1 MLPNLKSETKL
12 PLISGD
18 RFDALL
24 RQVDPNAVLDE
35 DVRRALMKEA
45 DQFIEQVLTKA
56 CQLTKHRRGNT
67 LETRDV
73 LTVLDRCYNI
83 HLPGKSGISTVA
95 KSLTEFPIADE
106 FHFKSSNRLKICTR
120 KIHLPGRK
128 KICILYGI
136 LYALSCITKHSDDF
150 WILLIGRFL
159 GGIATSLL
167 YSAFESWLVCESF
180 KEGFE
185 EPHLKAV
192 FANVVL
198 GNSIV
203 AIVSG
208 IIAQYAA
215 DVVGLVGPFDVSAV
229 VLLIMVILVATTWS
243 ENYGNEHWSLRDSVT
258 QAVKIIANN
267 KRVAYLGLVQS
278 LFEGSMYTF
287 VLEWT
292 PVLTAAVLNSPDPK
306 DRFLPHGLVFASFMI
321 CIMIGS
327 SVFKLMANIWRPE
340 FFMKY
345 IFLCAAASLTFPVFL
360 CLNSLFVFMGFAI
373 FEICVGVFWP
383 ASSFM
388 RSVHVP
394 EKARSTVMNIF
405 RIPLNLVV
413 VIILLFDLPITWIFV
428 GCFFFLMLAG
438 IFQHLLHFSS
448 SAGDEKATAI

>member
-1 MLPNLKSETKL
+1 MVNFTIAL
-12 PLISGD
+12 
-18 RFDALL
+18 ALL
-24 RQVDPNAVLDE
+24 AIVCFVLYVASDVKGKSAI
-35 DVRRALMKEA
+35 VRRELAKFQWKFLRVYLLAVAGDWLQGPHVYALYQSYGMQKHEIELLFAVGFGSSMLFGTVVGAFA
-45 DQFIEQVLTKA
+45 D
-56 CQLTKHRRGNT
+56 
-67 LETRDV
+67 
-73 LTVLDRCYNI
+73 TV
-83 HLPGKSGISTVA
+83 
-95 KSLTEFPIADE
+95 
-106 FHFKSSNRLKICTR
+106 
-120 KIHLPGRK
+120 GRK

-180 KEGFE
+180 KQGFE

-198 GNSIV
+198 GNSVV

-215 DVVGLVGPFDVSAV
+215 DFVGLVGPFDVSAV
-229 VLLIMVILVATTWS
+229 VLIIMVILVATTWS
-243 ENYGNEHWSLRDSVT
+243 ENYGNEHWSIRDSLT

-267 KRVAYLGLVQS
+267 KRVAYLGVVQS

-306 DRFLPHGLVFASFMI
+306 DRFVPHGLIFASFMI

-327 SVFKLMANIWRPE
+327 SIFKLMANIWRPE

-345 IFLCAAASLTFPVFL
+345 IFLCAAVSLTFPIFL
-360 CLNSLFVFMGFAI
+360 CLNSLFVFTGFAI

-383 ASSFM
+383 ASGFM

-413 VIILLFDLPITWIFV
+413 VVILLFDLPITWIFV
-428 GCFFFLMLAG
+428 GCFLFLMLAG
-438 IFQHLLHFSS
+438 IFQHLFHLSIVSS
-448 SAGDEKATAI
+448 IAGDEKAAPI

>member
-1 MLPNLKSETKL
+1 MVNFTIAL
-12 PLISGD
+12 
-18 RFDALL
+18 ALL
-24 RQVDPNAVLDE
+24 AIVCFVLYVASDVKGQSAIIRRELAKFQWKFLRVYLLAVAGDWLQGPH
-35 DVRRALMKEA
+35 VYALYQSYGMQKHEIELLFAVGFGSSMIFGTVVGAFA
-45 DQFIEQVLTKA
+45 D
-56 CQLTKHRRGNT
+56 
-67 LETRDV
+67 
-73 LTVLDRCYNI
+73 TV
-83 HLPGKSGISTVA
+83 
-95 KSLTEFPIADE
+95 
-106 FHFKSSNRLKICTR
+106 
-120 KIHLPGRK
+120 GRK

-180 KEGFE
+180 KQGFE

-198 GNSIV
+198 GNSVV

-215 DVVGLVGPFDVSAV
+215 DFVGLVGPFDVSAV

-243 ENYGNEHWSLRDSVT
+243 ENYD
-258 QAVKIIANN
+258 
-267 KRVAYLGLVQS
+267 KRVAYLGVVQS

-306 DRFLPHGLVFASFMI
+306 DRFVPHGLVFASFMI

-327 SVFKLMANIWRPE
+327 SIFKLMANIWRPE

-345 IFLCAAASLTFPVFL
+345 VFLCAAISLTFPIFL
-360 CLNSLFVFMGFAI
+360 CLNSLFVFTGFAI

-383 ASSFM
+383 ASGFM

-438 IFQHLLHFSS
+438 IFQHLLHLSIVSS
-448 SAGDEKATAI
+448 IAGDEKATPI

>member
-83 HLPGKSGISTVA
+83 HLPGKSGIST
-95 KSLTEFPIADE
+95 
-106 FHFKSSNRLKICTR
+106 
-120 KIHLPGRK
+120 
-128 KICILYGI
+128 
-136 LYALSCITKHSDDF
+136 HSDDF

-394 EKARSTVMNIF
+394 EKGSQIKYSPYFYFHWSLTNWA
-405 RIPLNLVV
+405 
-413 VIILLFDLPITWIFV
+413 FV
-428 GCFFFLMLAG
+428 TFTFSQIDRDEHFSYTTESGSRYHSAVRFAHYLDIRRLFFLSHAG
-438 IFQHLLHFSS
+438 RNFSAS
-448 SAGDEKATAI
+448 FTFINRELQQCRRRKSYSYLKCNF

>member
-12 PLISGD
+12 PLINGD

-45 DQFIEQVLTKA
+45 DQFIEEVLTKA
-56 CQLTKHRRGNT
+56 CQLTKHRRGST
-67 LETRDV
+67 LEAKDV

-83 HLPGKSGISTVA
+83 HLPGKTNIFTVA
-95 KSLTEFPIADE
+95 KSR
-106 FHFKSSNRLKICTR
+106 SNDPKPKLM
-120 KIHLPGRK
+120 HGRK

-167 YSAFESWLVCESF
+167 YSAFESWLQ
-180 KEGFE
+180 GFE

-198 GNSIV
+198 GNSVV

-215 DVVGLVGPFDVSAV
+215 DFVGLVGPFDVSAV
-229 VLLIMVILVATTWS
+229 VLIIMVILVATTWS
-243 ENYGNEHWSLRDSVT
+243 ENYGNEHWSIRDSLT

-267 KRVAYLGLVQS
+267 KRVAYLGVVQS

-306 DRFLPHGLVFASFMI
+306 DRFVPHGLIFASFMI

-327 SVFKLMANIWRPE
+327 
-340 FFMKY
+340 Y
-345 IFLCAAASLTFPVFL
+345 IFLCAAVSLTFPIFL
-360 CLNSLFVFMGFAI
+360 CLNSLFVFTGFAI
-373 FEICVGVFWP
+373 FEICIDCD
-383 ASSFM
+383 
-388 RSVHVP
+388 
-394 EKARSTVMNIF
+394 E
-405 RIPLNLVV
+405 
-413 VIILLFDLPITWIFV
+413 
-428 GCFFFLMLAG
+428 
-438 IFQHLLHFSS
+438 HFSYTTESGGCCYSAIRFANYLDIRRLSIVS
-448 SAGDEKATAI
+448 SIAGDEKAAPI

>member
-12 PLISGD
+12 PLINGD

-45 DQFIEQVLTKA
+45 DQFIEEVLTKA
-56 CQLTKHRRGNT
+56 CQLTKHRRGST
-67 LETRDV
+67 LEAKDV

-83 HLPGKSGISTVA
+83 HLPGKTNIFTVA
-95 KSLTEFPIADE
+95 KSR
-106 FHFKSSNRLKICTR
+106 SNDPKPKLM
-120 KIHLPGRK
+120 HGRK

-180 KEGFE
+180 KQGFE

-198 GNSIV
+198 GNSVV

-215 DVVGLVGPFDVSAV
+215 DFVGLVGPFDVSAV
-229 VLLIMVILVATTWS
+229 VLIIMVILVATTWS
-243 ENYGNEHWSLRDSVT
+243 ENYGNEHWSIRDSLT

-267 KRVAYLGLVQS
+267 KRVAYLGVVQS

-306 DRFLPHGLVFASFMI
+306 DRFVPHGLIFASFMI

-327 SVFKLMANIWRPE
+327 SIFKLMANIWRPE

-345 IFLCAAASLTFPVFL
+345 IFLCAAVSLTFPIFL
-360 CLNSLFVFMGFAI
+360 CLNSLFVFTGFAI

-383 ASSFM
+383 ASGFM

-413 VIILLFDLPITWIFV
+413 VVILLFDLPITWIFV
-428 GCFFFLMLAG
+428 GCFLFLMLAG
-438 IFQHLLHFSS
+438 IFQHLFHLSIVSS
-448 SAGDEKATAI
+448 IAGDEKAAPI

>member
-83 HLPGKSGISTVA
+83 HLPGKSGIST
-95 KSLTEFPIADE
+95 
-106 FHFKSSNRLKICTR
+106 
-120 KIHLPGRK
+120 
-128 KICILYGI
+128 
-136 LYALSCITKHSDDF
+136 HSDDF

-360 CLNSLFVFMGFAI
+360 CLNSLFVFMGFAV

-438 IFQHLLHFSS
+438 IFQHLLHLSIVSSS

>member
-1 MLPNLKSETKL
+1 MVNFIVAFVLLAVVCFVLYVASDFKGQSAIIRRELAKFQWKFL
-12 PLISGD
+12 RVYLLAVAGD
-18 RFDALL
+18 WLQGPHVYALYQSYGMQKHEIEL
-24 RQVDPNAVLDE
+24 LFAVGFGSSMIFGT
-35 DVRRALMKEA
+35 VVGAFA
-45 DQFIEQVLTKA
+45 DTF
-56 CQLTKHRRGNT
+56 
-67 LETRDV
+67 
-73 LTVLDRCYNI
+73 
-83 HLPGKSGISTVA
+83 
-95 KSLTEFPIADE
+95 
-106 FHFKSSNRLKICTR
+106 
-120 KIHLPGRK
+120 GRK

-327 SVFKLMANIWRPE
+327 
-340 FFMKY
+340 Y

-360 CLNSLFVFMGFAI
+360 CLNSLFVFMGFAV

-394 EKARSTVMNIF
+394 EKGSQIKYSPYFYFHWSLTNWAFVIF
-405 RIPLNLVV
+405 TFSQIDR
-413 VIILLFDLPITWIFV
+413 DE
-428 GCFFFLMLAG
+428 
-438 IFQHLLHFSS
+438 HFSYTTESGSRYHSAVRFAHYLDIRRLSIVSSS

>member
-73 LTVLDRCYNI
+73 LT
-83 HLPGKSGISTVA
+83 
-95 KSLTEFPIADE
+95 
-106 FHFKSSNRLKICTR
+106 
-120 KIHLPGRK
+120 
-128 KICILYGI
+128 
-136 LYALSCITKHSDDF
+136 
-150 WILLIGRFL
+150 
-159 GGIATSLL
+159 
-167 YSAFESWLVCESF
+167 
-180 KEGFE
+180 EGFE

-360 CLNSLFVFMGFAI
+360 CLNSLFVFIGFAI

-438 IFQHLLHFSS
+438 IFQHLLHLSIVSSS

>member
-1 MLPNLKSETKL
+1 MVNFIVAFVLLAVVCFVLYVASDFKGQSAIIRRELAKFQWKFL
-12 PLISGD
+12 RVYLLAVAGD
-18 RFDALL
+18 WLQGPHVYALYQSYGMQKHEIEL
-24 RQVDPNAVLDE
+24 LFAVGFGSSMIFGT
-35 DVRRALMKEA
+35 VVGAFA
-45 DQFIEQVLTKA
+45 DTF
-56 CQLTKHRRGNT
+56 
-67 LETRDV
+67 
-73 LTVLDRCYNI
+73 
-83 HLPGKSGISTVA
+83 
-95 KSLTEFPIADE
+95 
-106 FHFKSSNRLKICTR
+106 
-120 KIHLPGRK
+120 GRK

-167 YSAFESWLVCESF
+167 YSAFESWL
-180 KEGFE
+180 EGFE

-327 SVFKLMANIWRPE
+327 SIH
-340 FFMKY
+340 
-345 IFLCAAASLTFPVFL
+345 FPVR
-360 CLNSLFVFMGFAI
+360 CCIANV
-373 FEICVGVFWP
+373 
-383 ASSFM
+383 SSFSLLEQFV
-388 RSVHVP
+388 RVHGLC
-394 EKARSTVMNIF
+394 
-405 RIPLNLVV
+405 RIRNLCRRV
-413 VIILLFDLPITWIFV
+413 
-428 GCFFFLMLAG
+428 LASHQ
-438 IFQHLLHFSS
+438 IDRDEHFSYTTESGSRYHSAVRFAHYLDIRRLSIVSSS

>member
-1 MLPNLKSETKL
+1 MNNTF
-12 PLISGD
+12 IS
-18 RFDALL
+18 
-24 RQVDPNAVLDE
+24 
-35 DVRRALMKEA
+35 
-45 DQFIEQVLTKA
+45 I
-56 CQLTKHRRGNT
+56 
-67 LETRDV
+67 
-73 LTVLDRCYNI
+73 I
-83 HLPGKSGISTVA
+83 
-95 KSLTEFPIADE
+95 
-106 FHFKSSNRLKICTR
+106 
-120 KIHLPGRK
+120 
-128 KICILYGI
+128 
-136 LYALSCITKHSDDF
+136 HSDDF

-167 YSAFESWLVCESF
+167 YSAFESWL
-180 KEGFE
+180 EGFE

-327 SVFKLMANIWRPE
+327 SVFKLMANIH
-340 FFMKY
+340 
-345 IFLCAAASLTFPVFL
+345 FPVR
-360 CLNSLFVFMGFAI
+360 CCIANV
-373 FEICVGVFWP
+373 
-383 ASSFM
+383 SSFSLLEQFV
-388 RSVHVP
+388 RVHGLC
-394 EKARSTVMNIF
+394 
-405 RIPLNLVV
+405 RIRNLCRRV
-413 VIILLFDLPITWIFV
+413 
-428 GCFFFLMLAG
+428 LASHQ
-438 IFQHLLHFSS
+438 IDRDEHFSYTTESGSRYHSAVRFAHYLDIRRLSIVS
-448 SAGDEKATAI
+448 SSSVGDEKATAI